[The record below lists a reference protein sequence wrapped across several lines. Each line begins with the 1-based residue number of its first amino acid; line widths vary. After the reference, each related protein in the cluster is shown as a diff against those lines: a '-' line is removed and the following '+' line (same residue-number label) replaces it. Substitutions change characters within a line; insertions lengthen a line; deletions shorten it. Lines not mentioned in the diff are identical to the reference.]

1 MGDDKNEWHDGLND
15 AFNTNFD
22 SDGSIADNMTQYKKD
37 FEEKKNDLVERVQNT
52 SEMSLRDA
60 ELIRSE
66 IQEMIASSKVILERL
81 EETLQIGAPPRAF
94 EVYATLMNSRLSG
107 LKELKDLS
115 KTEIDVKVIN
125 NKGQGQNGSGTT
137 NNTLVM
143 MMDTKQLDD
152 MVKKAER
159 QSSLNEISVDFDVN
173 EGDLK

>member
-1 MGDDKNEWHDGLND
+1 MSDNKDWHDGLNE
-15 AFNTNFD
+15 AFDTNFD
-22 SDGSIADNMTQYKKD
+22 SDGSIADNMAQYKKD

-52 SEMSLRDA
+52 NEMSLKDG
-60 ELIRSE
+60 ELIRAE
-66 IQEMIASSKVILERL
+66 IHEMIASSKVILERL

-115 KTEIDVKVIN
+115 KTEIEVKVLN
-125 NKGQGQNGSGTT
+125 NKGQADGNTT

-143 MMDTKQLDD
+143 MMNSSELDD
-152 MVKKAER
+152 MIKKVDD
-159 QSSLNEISVDFDVN
+159 QNSLNEISTDFDVN

>member
-1 MGDDKNEWHDGLND
+1 MSDNSWTEGLNE

-22 SDGSIADNMTQYKKD
+22 PNQSIANNMMQYKKD
-37 FEEKKNDLVERVQNT
+37 FEEKKNDLVERVQATNELT
-52 SEMSLRDA
+52 LRDA

-66 IQEMIASSKVILERL
+66 IHEMIASSKVILERL

-107 LKELKDLS
+107 LKELRDLNKS
-115 KTEIDVKVIN
+115 EIDVRVIN
-125 NKGQGQNGSGTT
+125 NKEGSTNGAVTN

-143 MMDTKQLDD
+143 MLDGKQLDEMIKRVD
-152 MVKKAER
+152 STNSM
-159 QSSLNEISVDFDVN
+159 NDISTEFEVT